1 MGGGGGG
8 AGSRPVSD
16 GELITWVVIRIKSLF
31 VHVLCMVWW
40 GKLISVLLT
49 FADDK
54 ELMLKRCN
62 IL

>member
-1 MGGGGGG
+1 MGGW
-8 AGSRPVSD
+8 GSRPVSD

-31 VHVLCMVWW
+31 VHVLCRVWW
-40 GKLISVLLT
+40 GILITFLLK

-62 IL
+62 IR